1 MGEKDLRDLL
11 EGLFS
16 DLPTEPDAA
25 SDLTPGVRTADT
37 LGFVEDTLLQVVDH
51 LVDAVLVTD
60 REGTIRFANAAAERA
75 FRCAGTELLGQAINV
90 LQVGSHDGDLSQ
102 EIQRTCLS
110 GNTWHGEAALRR
122 LDGTSY
128 TTGLTV
134 SPMRDRFDEV
144 SQLIWIQ
151 RDVPEIS
158 ALSPRDANRDD
169 LSAAL
174 SRRDAQFQAV
184 AEVSRAVSSIL
195 DLDELLVRVVD
206 LICHHF
212 NLYYAGIFL
221 IDETGA
227 WTGDPGKWAMLRS
240 GTGEAGEQM
249 VASGHRLE
257 IGGTSMIGWCIAN
270 RKARISDRAGEEAIR
285 FANPLL
291 PETRSEMALPLI
303 SRGRVIGAMTIQD
316 SREKAFSE
324 HDISV
329 LQAMAD
335 QLGNAIQNALL
346 FQETA
351 RQLTE
356 LAVVNEISRAI
367 SSAIQLDELT
377 ETVHRQVSRLF
388 DTTNFYIATYTEGDH
403 QWCSY
408 FHLENGVRQPS
419 AWYGIEAGLTGQII
433 RTRQPILFRTA
444 HEIVA
449 FHEAHQR
456 TVIGDVARSWLGV
469 PLIASDKVV
478 GVMAIQD
485 YANEFLYGEQDLAL
499 FSTVAA
505 QVAVALDGLR
515 LLEQTRRRAQEL
527 EVVNRVGSAIT
538 SVLDLDTVLRQIA
551 DTIKAHFGHY
561 FVGISLLQENRLIF
575 HGGSKIGDSADRL
588 GMVGFDLTGGR
599 SLIAEVARTGQ
610 PALVN
615 DVLADPRYLPVD
627 SLPDTRSEL
636 DLPIKVKGKV
646 IGVLDVQSDQPNA
659 FASSDLPLLQS
670 LADQAGVAI
679 ENARLFEEAQQRLKE
694 LTRLSTVS
702 QAVAEALLQ
711 PEEVATIAARHFFE
725 ALGLPEC
732 TVALLDRDQQTVK
745 AIADLYLEDGEEK
758 ERTDDPSLVYRLEDY
773 PATARVVET
782 LRPLVV
788 QASDPAADSAELA
801 YMDEYG
807 VATLVVLPLA
817 VTGQATGV
825 VELEAKDETHL
836 TEQQMRLAMT
846 LANQFA
852 VALEN
857 ARLFEQTQKALGE
870 AASLYNASS
879 RLAQARGLQEILAA
893 VVEGGPVT
901 AVNQAVL
908 WTIER
913 NAEGQPTGVSAL
925 ANWPSRAAAPPF
937 PLETR
942 FPRTHF
948 LASGLVLTSTPM
960 FFSDV
965 TQDGRV
971 DPATGA
977 SLAQRNIRSM
987 ALLPL
992 WVGERQLGTLMLTSE
1007 QEHQFTER
1015 EIRPYRSLAGQM
1027 AVAVDNQRLLK
1038 NTQIALAQTTELTAA
1053 REQLLAETTALYQ
1066 ASRQITAA
1074 QDVDQTLQAIL
1085 GHVQTLDLDRCLIL
1099 MLDDSGAAPSNRRA
1113 TVRAVWD
1120 RQRQEADFLGSRLSA
1135 EQIPLLA
1142 ILGPADRL
1150 VVDNLSAAEEVDDT
1164 TRSALAG
1171 VATGGLAII
1180 PLAVGDRLLG
1190 WVVAATVE
1198 RLDRLDERRIDA
1210 LGSIAGQGA
1219 VAIEKDRLIRETHAR
1234 AGRERALRQ
1243 IAETISAAEDLA
1255 DSLPAVAQSLATL
1268 VPLERL
1274 TLASHQPGYPECI
1287 IASADLHD
1295 SASPEELAQR
1305 RTALPLQGS
1314 ASGWVITQGEARLDG
1329 DIRLE
1334 RLFLEDEGLIAKG
1347 FVSRAVLPLQAG
1359 DEIYGA
1365 LSVYCSH
1372 ADAYSSEHL
1381 PTLLQVAGQI
1391 ALALERNRL
1400 IHETRDALAQAEAT
1414 YQRYLGQEWEGFLSN
1429 AARTWGYHDSPLQT
1443 AGAEDIWTP
1452 EIEKAVV
1459 EGDVVTWHETGDSA
1473 QECRSAVALP
1483 IRLAG
1488 QTIGVMDFY
1497 HDGEL
1502 REWADEEKALVQ
1514 ALADQIALALD
1525 NARLFEKTRRSAA
1538 EQQMLF
1544 EATTV
1549 AISTADVDEMLEGIA
1564 RAIFDRLSCTNVMI
1578 MMVEG
1583 ANLRRRAGFGLTD
1596 GATGTHPLGPLETP
1610 IGEGIV
1616 GWVAQAGEPIITGD
1630 GSQSPH
1636 HVATAS
1642 ATPSALAVPIFVD
1655 QEVAGVISLESDRHN
1670 AFDEN
1675 DLRLLRTLSG
1685 TVGSILRSMQLVEEL
1700 QQAYEEIREIDRI
1713 KSEFLANMS
1722 HELRTPLNSI
1732 IGFSRV
1738 ILKGID
1744 GPITPLQEQDLNS
1757 IYHSGRH
1764 LLGLI
1769 NNVLDLS
1776 KIEAGKMELSPEVV
1790 QVREALD
1797 IVMSTAIGLVKGRDV
1812 TLTMDVPPDMPPVWM
1827 DPIRLRQVLL
1837 NLISNAAKFTVEG
1850 TIAIQAAYDPQA
1862 VFIQVVDTGIGISE
1876 EDMDKLFKS
1885 FSQVDSS
1892 STRRA
1897 GGSGLGLAISAQL
1910 MELQGGRIWVE
1921 SQVGVGSTFS
1931 VALPRVNATGDGPI
1945 TILTGEADR
1954 ADSAGPITPEPSEEE
1969 PAIPQEPTVER
1980 LILAVESDVGVIDL
1994 YRRYLSGRGIR
2005 LENATTGRQG
2015 IARATELAPQLAAI
2029 TVDILMPDMVGWEII
2044 QQLRQNPSTREIPVI
2059 ICSIVLD
2066 RVRAKTLGVEQY
2078 LTKPILQDDFINALE
2093 ACFT

>member
-1 MGEKDLRDLL
+1 MAEKDLRDLL

-16 DLPTEPDAA
+16 DLPAEPDVA
-25 SDLTPGVRTADT
+25 SDLTPGSRTAGL
-37 LGFVEDTLLQVVDH
+37 LGFAEDPL
-51 LVDAVLVTD
+51 
-60 REGTIRFANAAAERA
+60 
-75 FRCAGTELLGQAINV
+75 
-90 LQVGSHDGDLSQ
+90 
-102 EIQRTCLS
+102 
-110 GNTWHGEAALRR
+110 
-122 LDGTSY
+122 
-128 TTGLTV
+128 
-134 SPMRDRFDEV
+134 
-144 SQLIWIQ
+144 
-151 RDVPEIS
+151 
-158 ALSPRDANRDD
+158 LSPRDADRD
-169 LSAAL
+169 LSADL
-174 SRRDAQFQAV
+174 RRRDAQFQAV

-195 DLDELLVRVVD
+195 DLEELLARVVD

-212 NLYYAGIFL
+212 KLYYAGVFL
-221 IDETGA
+221 IDETGKL
-227 WTGDPGKWAMLRS
+227 TGDPRNWAVLRS

-270 RKARISDRAGEEAIR
+270 KKARISDHAGEEAIR

-316 SREKAFSE
+316 SGEQAFSE
-324 HDISV
+324 QDISI

-335 QLGNAIQNALL
+335 QLANAIQNALL

-367 SSAIQLDELT
+367 SSAIQLDELV
-377 ETVHRQVSRLF
+377 EMVHRQVSRLF
-388 DTTNFYIATYTEGDH
+388 DTTNFYIATYTEGDG

-419 AWYGIEAGLTGQII
+419 AWYGIEAGLTGHII
-433 RTRQPILFRTA
+433 RTRQPILFHAA

-449 FHEAHQR
+449 FHEAQQR

-469 PLIASDKVV
+469 PLIAGDKVV
-478 GVMAIQD
+478 GVMAVQD
-485 YANEFLYGEQDLAL
+485 YSHEFLYGEQDLAL

-505 QVAVALDGLR
+505 QVAVALDSLR
-515 LLEQTRRRAQEL
+515 LLDETRRRAQEL

-538 SVLDLDTVLRQIA
+538 SLHDLDAVLHQIV
-551 DTIKAHFGHY
+551 DTIKAHLGHY

-575 HGGSKIGDSADRL
+575 HGGSKIGSSANRL

-599 SLIAEVARTGQ
+599 SLIAEVARTGE

-627 SLPDTRSEL
+627 ALPDTRSEL

-646 IGVLDVQSDQPNA
+646 IGVLDVQSDKPDA
-659 FASSDLPLLQS
+659 FSASDLPLLQS

-694 LTRLSTVS
+694 LTTLSAVS

-711 PEEVATIAARHFFE
+711 PKEVATIAARHFIE

-732 TVALLDRDQQTVK
+732 TVALLDRDQQTVR

-773 PATARVVET
+773 PATAHVVET
-782 LRPLVV
+782 LRPLIV
-788 QASDPAADSAELA
+788 QASDPAADPAELA
-801 YMDEYG
+801 YMEEYG
-807 VATLVVLPLA
+807 TATLVVLPLA
-817 VTGQATGV
+817 VTSQATGV
-825 VELEAKDETHL
+825 VELEAQQETHL
-836 TEQQMRLAMT
+836 TEQQMSLAVT

-857 ARLFEQTQKALGE
+857 ARLFDQTQKALGE

-893 VVEGGPVT
+893 VVEGGPVK
-901 AVNQAVL
+901 AVDKAVL

-913 NAEGQPTGVSAL
+913 NAEGQPTGVTAL
-925 ANWPSRAAAPPF
+925 ANWPSRGGTPPF

-942 FPRTHF
+942 FPRTQF

-960 FFSDV
+960 LFSDV
-965 TQDGRV
+965 TQDGRI
-971 DPATGA
+971 DPATSV

-1007 QEHQFTER
+1007 HEHQFTER
-1015 EIRPYRSLAGQM
+1015 EVRPYSSLAGQM
-1027 AVAVDNQRLLK
+1027 AVTVDNQRLLK
-1038 NTQIALAQTTELTAA
+1038 NTQIALVQTTELTAA

-1074 QDVDQTLQAIL
+1074 QDVDQVLQAIL
-1085 GHVQTLDLDRCLIL
+1085 EYVQTLDLDRCLIL
-1099 MLDDSGAAPSNRRA
+1099 MLDDPGAAPSDRRA
-1113 TVRAVWD
+1113 TVRAAWD
-1120 RQRQEADFLGSRLSA
+1120 RRRQEADFLGHRLSA

-1142 ILGPADRL
+1142 LLSPADRL

-1171 VATGGLAII
+1171 VATGELAII

-1198 RLDRLDERRIDA
+1198 RLDPMDERRIDA
-1210 LGSIAGQGA
+1210 LVSIAGQGA
-1219 VAIEKDRLIRETHAR
+1219 VALEKDRLIRETRAR

-1243 IAETISAAEDLA
+1243 IAEAISAAEELV
-1255 DSLPAVAQSLATL
+1255 DSLPAVAQNLATL

-1274 TLASHQPGYPECI
+1274 TLASHRPGYPECI

-1295 SASPEELAQR
+1295 SASPAELAQGR
-1305 RTALPLQGS
+1305 LALPLQGS
-1314 ASGWVITQGEARLDG
+1314 ASGWVIVQGEARLDG
-1329 DIRLE
+1329 DIRRE
-1334 RLFLEDEGLIAKG
+1334 RLFLEDEGLIARG
-1347 FVSRAVLPLQAG
+1347 LVSRAVLPLQAG
-1359 DEIYGA
+1359 DRIYGA
-1365 LSVYCSH
+1365 LSLHCSQ
-1372 ADAYSSEHL
+1372 ADAYSPEHL
-1381 PTLLQVAGQI
+1381 PTLLQVAGQM

-1400 IHETRDALAQAEAT
+1400 IQETRDALAQAEAT
-1414 YQRYLGQEWEGFLSN
+1414 YQRYLGQEWKGFLSST
-1429 AARTWGYHDSPLQT
+1429 ARTWGYHDSPLQT
-1443 AGAEDIWTP
+1443 TGSEDIWTP
-1452 EIEKAVV
+1452 EIERAMV
-1459 EGDVVTWHETGDSA
+1459 EGNVITWYDAGDSI
-1473 QECRSAVALP
+1473 QEGRSALALP
-1483 IRLAG
+1483 IRLAE
-1488 QTIGVMDFY
+1488 QTIGAIGFY
-1497 HDGEL
+1497 DEGKV
-1502 REWADEEKALVQ
+1502 REWTDEEKALVQ
-1514 ALADQIALALD
+1514 SLADQVALALD
-1525 NARLFEKTRRSAA
+1525 NARLIEETRRGAA

-1549 AISTADVDEMLEGIA
+1549 AISTADVDEMLQGVAQAIYDHIGCTDVVIMTLEG
-1564 RAIFDRLSCTNVMI
+1564 TT
-1578 MMVEG
+1578 
-1583 ANLRRRAGFGLTD
+1583 LRRRAGFGLSSRATD
-1596 GATGTHPLGPLETP
+1596 THPLAPLETP
-1610 IGEGIV
+1610 IGEGIA
-1616 GWVAQAGEPIITGD
+1616 GWVAQTGEPIITGD
-1630 GSQSPH
+1630 ISQSPH
-1636 HVATAS
+1636 RAATAS
-1642 ATPSALAVPIFVD
+1642 STQSALAVPIFVD
-1655 QEVAGVISLESDRHN
+1655 QEVAGVINLESDRRN
-1670 AFDEN
+1670 AFDEK
-1675 DLRLLRTLSG
+1675 DLRLLQTLGG
-1685 TVGSILRSMQLVEEL
+1685 TLGSILRSLQLVEEL

-1797 IVMSTAIGLVKGRDV
+1797 IVMSTAIGLVKGKDV
-1812 TLTMDVPPDMPPVWM
+1812 TLTMEVPPDLPPVWM
-1827 DPIRLRQVLL
+1827 DSIRLRQVLL
-1837 NLISNAAKFTVEG
+1837 NLVSNAAKFTVEG
-1850 TIAIQAAYDPQA
+1850 TITIQAAYDPQA

-1876 EDMDKLFKS
+1876 EDMDKLFRS

-1910 MELQGGRIWVE
+1910 MEMQGGRIWVE

-1931 VALPRVNATGDGPI
+1931 VALPRVNATGNGPI
-1945 TILTGEADR
+1945 TILTAEGDKAE
-1954 ADSAGPITPEPSEEE
+1954 SALPITPEPSKGE
-1969 PAIPQEPTVER
+1969 PAIRQEPSAEK
-1980 LILAVESDVGVIDL
+1980 LILAIESEAGVVDL
-1994 YRRYLSGRGIR
+1994 YRRYLSGRGMR
-2005 LENATTGRQG
+2005 LEHATTGRQG
-2015 IARATELAPQLAAI
+2015 IARATELAPRLAAI

-2044 QQLRQNPSTREIPVI
+2044 QQLRQDPSTRDIPVI

-2066 RVRAKTLGVEQY
+2066 RVRAKTLGVEQC
-2078 LTKPILQDDFINALE
+2078 LTKPILRDDFINALE